1 MSDFRCPYYYWDGDW
16 CCEKSS
22 DQKATH
28 SDFDTYCT
36 SEENCK
42 NCPNYYRYVLG
53 QCPGPP
59 EKFRGPFFNPAR

>member
-42 NCPNYYRYVLG
+42 NCEYKRL
-53 QCPGPP
+53 C
-59 EKFRGPFFNPAR
+59 RGRFVAR